1 VNESYVYHRP
11 SLIAVR
17 AKICEGPITVIS
29 SSVGLHG
36 GGGGGGGCSGLPEDP
51 DLWVK
56 TWCS

>member
-36 GGGGGGGCSGLPEDP
+36 GGGGGGGMFWITRGSGPLGKN
-51 DLWVK
+51 LV
-56 TWCS
+56 